1 MFRFSDPDYLYLL
14 ILPLLFFGLFLL
26 LNRRDQ
32 KQLRKYGN
40 PQLLKALMPE
50 VSTARRWLHVLLQLT
65 ALLVGV
71 FMVAGPQF
79 GSKLEKQKRQGAE
92 VIVALDVSNSMM
104 AEDLIPNRLEKSK
117 QTLSRLI
124 DQLANDKIGLIVFAG
139 EAYTQL
145 PITADYISAK
155 MFLNT
160 ISTELVPTQGT
171 AIGSAIQL
179 ALRSFGLDQEAERAI
194 VVITDGEN
202 HEDDAVLQAQEAQKL
217 GIKIH
222 VIGMGSLKGAPIP
235 QGLNND
241 YHKDKEGNVVITKL
255 NEEMCQQI
263 ALAGGGVYVRADN
276 TNTALRVLNKE
287 LDSMKKSDIET
298 TVYAEYDEQFQALAW
313 IVLLLLF
320 VDMFILDKKNPAL
333 RKLKL
338 F

>member
-333 RKLKL
+333 RRLKL

>member
-1 MFRFSDPDYLYLL
+1 MFRFSDPNYFYLL
-14 ILPLLFFGLFLL
+14 ILPLLLFGLFLL
-26 LNRRDQ
+26 MNRKSF

-40 PQLLKALMPE
+40 PQLLKPLMPE

-65 ALLVGV
+65 AILVTV
-71 FMVAGPQF
+71 FILAGPQF

-104 AEDLIPNRLEKSK
+104 AEDLVPNRLEKSK

-124 DQLANDKIGLIVFAG
+124 DQLANDRIGLIVFAG

-160 ISTELVPTQGT
+160 ISTEMVPIQGT
-171 AIGSAIQL
+171 AIGAAIQL
-179 ALRSFGLDQEAERAI
+179 ALRSFGLAQEAERAI

-202 HEDDAVLQAQEAQKL
+202 HEDDAVLQAQEAQKQ
-217 GIKIH
+217 GIKVH
-222 VIGMGSLKGAPIP
+222 VVGMGSLKGAPIP
-235 QGLNND
+235 RGLND
-241 YHKDKEGNVVITKL
+241 FHKDKDGNIVITKL

-263 ALAGGGVYVRADN
+263 AMAGGGVYVRADN
-276 TNTALRVLNKE
+276 TNTALRVLSKE

-333 RKLKL
+333 RNLKL

>member
-40 PQLLKALMPE
+40 PQLLRTLMPE
-50 VSTARRWLHVLLQLT
+50 VSTARRWLHFLLQLT
-65 ALLVGV
+65 AIIVGV

-117 QTLSRLI
+117 QSLSRLI

>member
-1 MFRFSDPDYLYLL
+1 MFRFSDPNYIYLL
-14 ILPLLFFGLFLL
+14 ILPLLLFGLFLL
-26 LNRRDQ
+26 LNRRGQ

-40 PQLLKALMPE
+40 PELLEALMPD
-50 VSTARRWLHVLLQLT
+50 VSTTRRWLHFLLQLT
-65 ALLVGV
+65 AIIVGV

-92 VIVALDVSNSMM
+92 VIVTLDVSNSMM
-104 AEDLIPNRLEKSK
+104 SEDLVPNRLEKSK

-160 ISTELVPTQGT
+160 ISTEMVPTQGT
-171 AIGSAIQL
+171 AIGAAIQL

-202 HEDDAVLQAQEAQKL
+202 HEDDAVLQAQEAQKQ
-217 GIKIH
+217 GIKVH
-222 VIGMGSLKGAPIP
+222 VVGMGSLKGAPIP

-241 YHKDKEGNVVITKL
+241 YHKDKDGNVVITRL

-298 TVYAEYDEQFQALAW
+298 TFYAEYDEQFQALAW

-333 RKLKL
+333 RNLKL

>member
-1 MFRFSDPDYLYLL
+1 
-14 ILPLLFFGLFLL
+14 
-26 LNRRDQ
+26 
-32 KQLRKYGN
+32 
-40 PQLLKALMPE
+40 
-50 VSTARRWLHVLLQLT
+50 
-65 ALLVGV
+65 
-71 FMVAGPQF
+71 
-79 GSKLEKQKRQGAE
+79 
-92 VIVALDVSNSMM
+92 MM

-333 RKLKL
+333 RRLKL

>member
-1 MFRFSDPDYLYLL
+1 MFRFSDPDFLYLL

-333 RKLKL
+333 RRLKL

>member
-50 VSTARRWLHVLLQLT
+50 VSTARRWLHFLLQLT
-65 ALLVGV
+65 AIIVGV

-333 RKLKL
+333 RRLKL

>member
-117 QTLSRLI
+117 QSLSRLI

-333 RKLKL
+333 RRLKL